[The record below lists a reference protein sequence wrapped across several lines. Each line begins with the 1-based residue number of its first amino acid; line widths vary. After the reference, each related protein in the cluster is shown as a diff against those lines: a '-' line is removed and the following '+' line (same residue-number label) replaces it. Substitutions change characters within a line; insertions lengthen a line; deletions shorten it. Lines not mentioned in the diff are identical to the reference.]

1 MADQKHCGIPIL
13 VAYITIQAP
22 RTKVPPKICTQ
33 VPGQPRGEGWSW
45 VAPFYYQFVNI
56 QCLLYTSM
64 INYFASYEVHIGLF
78 YFLTSLCWNRH
89 SEDSKKVRHLKIGPL
104 VEKLQMIPHFCVCP
118 GTGVHILGG
127 TFVSRVYIQTLCTRM
142 GLPVHVYNF
151 NYCSQKIEKTYMYVI

>member
-1 MADQKHCGIPIL
+1 MLVLFRTLFLCCNNRIQQQIDKVDLANKVYIRDNEPIPIL

-22 RTKVPPKICTQ
+22 RKKVPPKICTQ

-45 VAPFYYQFVNI
+45 EAPFFNQFVNI

-64 INYFASYEVHIGLF
+64 INYFASYDVHIGLF

-104 VEKLQMIPHFCVCP
+104 VQKLQIF
-118 GTGVHILGG
+118 
-127 TFVSRVYIQTLCTRM
+127 
-142 GLPVHVYNF
+142 
-151 NYCSQKIEKTYMYVI
+151 K